1 MLFISALIMYFP
13 AMAPIQI
20 WTPHETDPAAT
31 TLAFNQVLECY
42 PELPYFIR
50 IGGINTRQ
58 AWAYTEHLHERDH
71 ELILIHTGRVRVWI
85 DDHDF
90 IAGPGD
96 SYFILPGQRHREKSV
111 GPGLRFTFLNF
122 SLWTPAGPD
131 GKLAEPDPTSL
142 RQRFRDT
149 DGALAD
155 TLQLITREVKLK
167 RSGAFEIVNAA
178 ILQLL
183 WYLRRRLGIV
193 RLTAPT
199 AGVTTQQRRIVH
211 QASLYLQLHTTEAVS
226 LARLSRHCGL
236 SPDYLWHLFK
246 KVKNTTP
253 LQYALQVRMTEAARL
268 LRQSDLT
275 SRQVSERLGFRDA
288 GYFSRAFTRHTG
300 FTPTLFR
307 RGRGAALPDT
317 SHYDSDGISRS
328 HPIDRFDRPRC
339 RRGSLR
345 GALS

>member
-13 AMAPIQI
+13 AMIPIKV

-31 TLAFNQVLECY
+31 TLEFNQVLECY
-42 PELPYFIR
+42 PELPYFLR
-50 IGGINTRQ
+50 IGGINTRH
-58 AWAYTEHLHERDH
+58 AWSYTEHLHERDH
-71 ELILIHTGRVRVWI
+71 ELILIHSGRVRVWI

-96 SYFILPGQRHREKSV
+96 SYFVLPGQRHREESV
-111 GPGLRFTFLNF
+111 GPGLRFSFMNF

-131 GKLAEPDPTSL
+131 GKLVEHDQPTR
-142 RQRFRDT
+142 RQQFRDR
-149 DGALAD
+149 DGSLAA
-155 TLQLITREVKLK
+155 TLELITREVKHK
-167 RSGAFEIVNAA
+167 RSGAFEIVNGA

-183 WYLRRRLGIV
+183 WYIRRRLGIIQ
-193 RLTAPT
+193 LASHS
-199 AGVTTQQRRIVH
+199 AGVTSQQRRIVH

-226 LARLSRHCGL
+226 LAALSRHCGL

-246 KVKNTTP
+246 KVKKTTP

-268 LRQSDLT
+268 LRQTDLS
-275 SRQVSERLGFRDA
+275 SRQVAEKLGFRDA

-307 RGRGAALPDT
+307 RRRGAALPETTT
-317 SHYDSDGISRS
+317 SGTR
-328 HPIDRFDRPRC
+328 
-339 RRGSLR
+339 
-345 GALS
+345 A